1 MKFFK
6 ILRRWAVATLAVA
19 LMSVSQ
25 SWAGI
30 VNQLPTIRVNGK
42 VMYYY
47 DTQSG
52 DNIYTVADK
61 LGVSVEDIRANNP
74 SVSDGIKPRMRLFFP
89 TDISSNTS
97 GDSQGPLTHVVT
109 KGESIYGIARQ
120 HGLTMDELVSLNPS
134 AKDGIKPGMRLRLQ
148 EDSASGKDKIDR
160 ITEEP
165 DLSETEPTF
174 DVTSVEVDSVTTFP
188 TDSLVAAAA
197 PDDSITSI
205 DIPDREMNVAIIL
218 PFLLNEDNI
227 GRQTQLYTEFYKGF
241 LLAADSLNLPGRTP
255 IRLHAYDSAANL
267 DTVRALMRRPEMETM
282 DLIVAPDNAPQ
293 LEAITQSVEKNTL
306 VLNVFAVKDSSYIS
320 VPGMV
325 QTNIPHDEMYN
336 HAIDGFMDHYPS
348 ATPVFISRMGGKND
362 KEEFTDLLKERLS
375 MAGRIYK
382 TINFDGYLADAD
394 LEEFDPDTNSFV
406 FIPVSGSRDEFSR
419 MLHAVKA
426 LKGRALNPDSVQ
438 MFGYPEWATFRGA
451 QFDEICDL
459 NTTIY
464 SRYSPV
470 EQDPDAIRVN
480 EAFRAAYGEGM
491 LDKQMPVL
499 GILGFD
505 TGTMVIEGLRT
516 LAGTGNF
523 PTSFSGIQSG
533 IRLEK
538 AGENGGL
545 FNNALF
551 IITYRSGGLIEKTL
565 K

>member
-89 TDISSNTS
+89 TDISSNTP

-188 TDSLVAAAA
+188 TDSLVTSAS

-336 HAIDGFMDHYPS
+336 HAIDGFMDHFPS